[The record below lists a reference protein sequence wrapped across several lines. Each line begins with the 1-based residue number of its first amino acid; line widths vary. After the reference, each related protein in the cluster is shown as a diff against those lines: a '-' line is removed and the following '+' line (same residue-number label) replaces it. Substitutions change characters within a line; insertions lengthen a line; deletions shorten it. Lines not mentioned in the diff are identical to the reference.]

1 MFSFDNKLHNQCFQH
16 HREYRNCK
24 QCCCLNKGLMLT
36 ILGTIWFII
45 TSIATTQAAAVYT
58 RCLRDNGPT
67 GESMIKWID
76 NASLDH
82 RFSLL
87 LQSMYE
93 YSKKYDYDVGLQGY
107 GVIS

>member
-58 RCLRDNGPT
+58 IQNLDFKSARCLRDNGPT
-67 GESMIKWID
+67 GKSMIKWID
-76 NASLDH
+76 KASLDP
-82 RFSLL
+82 RKLF
-87 LQSMYE
+87 E
-93 YSKKYDYDVGLQGY
+93 N
-107 GVIS
+107 